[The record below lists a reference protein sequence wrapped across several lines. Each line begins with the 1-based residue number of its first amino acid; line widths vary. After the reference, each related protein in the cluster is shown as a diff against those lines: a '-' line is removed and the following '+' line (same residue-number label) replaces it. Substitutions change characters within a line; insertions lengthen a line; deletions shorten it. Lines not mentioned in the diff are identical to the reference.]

1 MDISSELQQQVTEA
15 LDKDTK
21 LAISAGHSKDFYG
34 RQISGEN
41 ISLAS
46 HSGIV
51 EYDFRELVVTARAGT
66 TLKELK
72 QVLADNG
79 QMLPFEPPSFADTA
93 TLGGTLACGFS
104 GPRRPYLGSAR
115 DFLLGTKIING
126 KAEQL
131 TFGGQV
137 MKNVAGYDLS
147 RLMVGA
153 MGTLG
158 ILLQA
163 SLKVLPK
170 PECDMTMVQE
180 KTVAEAIEFMNQL
193 AGQNIPLSASAYF
206 NGQLFLRFS
215 SFESAVKQSMEKV
228 GGALFENDESFWRQL
243 TEHQLD
249 FFQTDKTLWRL
260 SVPPA
265 TPVLNLDGDFF
276 YEWGGAQ
283 RWFINHDSQADAN
296 TIHETVA
303 LAGGHAS
310 QFRYGNRQADVF
322 QSLPE
327 GLMKVHQNLKASMD
341 PKGLFN
347 PGRLYQAF

>member
-15 LDKDTK
+15 LAKNAK

-34 RQISGEN
+34 GQITGED
-41 ISLAS
+41 ISLSS

-51 EYDFRELVVTARAGT
+51 DYDFRELVVTARAGT

-72 QVLADNG
+72 QALADNG
-79 QMLPFEPPSFADTA
+79 QMLAFEPPSFADTA

-158 ILLQA
+158 IILQA

-170 PECDMTMVQE
+170 PECDMTLIQE
-180 KTVAEAIEFMNQL
+180 KTAAEAIEWLNQL
-193 AGQNIPLSASAYF
+193 AGQNIPLSASAHF
-206 NGQLFLRFS
+206 DGKLFLRFS
-215 SFESAVKQSMEKV
+215 SFESAVKKSLEKV
-228 GGALFENDESFWRQL
+228 GGTLLQDDESFWRQL
-243 TEHQLD
+243 TEHQHD
-249 FFQTDKTLWRL
+249 FFCNEKTLWRI

-265 TPVLNLDGDFF
+265 TPVLNLKGDFL

-283 RWFINHDSQADAN
+283 RWFISHGSQFDSGQ
-296 TIHETVA
+296 IHQSA
-303 LAGGHAS
+303 LLAGGHAT
-310 QFRYGNRQADVF
+310 QFRNANRQADVF
-322 QSLPE
+322 QTLPP
-327 GLMKVHQNLKASMD
+327 GLMKVHQHLKASMD
-341 PKGLFN
+341 PKGLLN
-347 PGRLYQAF
+347 PGRLYQAL